1 MATKSKNEGGDKKP
15 AAKKAAPAK
24 KAPGKK
30 AAPVKKATTPAK
42 KAAPAKKAPAKKAP
56 AKKAPAKKA
65 PAKKAAPVKKAT
77 TPAKKAPAKK
87 APAKKAAS
95 AKKAPTKKSAPA
107 ARTPAKK
114 APAAEKPTVAVK
126 SVPEKRTPPTKAA
139 ERGRLSGIEVN
150 IAVERQKAAQAAGN
164 FELTDLPGEL
174 SRPDAAIRIGKNAA
188 TDKPLKVVRTLTGI
202 TKLYPG
208 QVLVNYGKSEAKWAL
223 DFNRRRAGKA
233 TFLQLLSY
241 SRQIIGI
248 DSEGRIRICL
258 MGHAGQGI
266 SIPLWVVRDEVTLT
280 IQPND
285 IIMRFDSVEIEE

>member
-1 MATKSKNEGGDKKP
+1 MATKSNSGKGDVKKSKVT
-15 AAKKAAPAK
+15 AKAVGKKAAPAK
-24 KAPGKK
+24 KAVGKK
-30 AAPVKKATTPAK
+30 AAPAKKDTVKKAPAK
-42 KAAPAKKAPAKKAP
+42 RNAPAMKAAPAKKAPP
-56 AKKAPAKKA
+56 
-65 PAKKAAPVKKAT
+65 KKAAPAEKKPAAVKPVAEKKA
-77 TPAKKAPAKK
+77 
-87 APAKKAAS
+87 
-95 AKKAPTKKSAPA
+95 
-107 ARTPAKK
+107 
-114 APAAEKPTVAVK
+114 
-126 SVPEKRTPPTKAA
+126 PPTKAA
-139 ERGRLSGIEVN
+139 ERGRMSGIEIH

-188 TDKPLKVVRTLTGI
+188 TDKPLKAVRTLTGI

-233 TFLQLLSY
+233 SFLQLLSY

-248 DSEGRIRICL
+248 DSAGRIRICL

-266 SIPLWVVRDEVTLT
+266 SSPLWVVRDEVTLT